1 MKKHIALDVS
11 VNYRT
16 FCLDLKLE
24 EADECLL
31 SAKKLEFNLC
41 GFNEPAP
48 FTFSAFKEN
57 PRFVAETKLQIPS
70 TSDVYSVAETPG
82 KARTSSQSNVSE
94 PFDF

>member
-1 MKKHIALDVS
+1 M
-11 VNYRT
+11 
-16 FCLDLKLE
+16 
-24 EADECLL
+24 LL
-31 SAKKLEFNLC
+31 AGGKRPEFNLC